1 MRWGFRGASVVVVRI
16 GVLGPVE
23 AWEDGRELPL
33 GSGRQRALLVLLL
46 LHADVAVSKDTLI
59 DGLWG
64 ERPPR
69 SAAKLLQGYVS
80 QLRRALPAEAI
91 VTRGSGYLLRAAD
104 TDAAEFERLL
114 TDARGQEPLEAART
128 LRAALALW
136 RGRAFADVEYE
147 SWAQAGASRLEE
159 LRLVALEER
168 IEADLRLGED
178 RRVVPELQ
186 ALVAEHPLR
195 ERLRA
200 QLMLALYRA
209 GRQPEAL
216 DVYADARRRLVD
228 DLGVEPGKA
237 LRELHQAILRQD
249 PMLDP
254 AAPTGRAAERAGSA
268 FVGREAELAELLAGL
283 EDALAGHGRLYFLVG
298 EPGIG
303 KSRLADELIAQA
315 QARGT
320 RVLVGR
326 CWEAGGAPVYWPW
339 LQSLRPYIRETE
351 AETLRSQLGSGA
363 PDLAQIL
370 PELRELYPDL
380 AEPRSLEPESARF
393 RLFEAMTSFLRS
405 AAEQRPVLL
414 VLDDLHAADE
424 PSLLLLQFVAREL
437 RASRLLVVG
446 AYRDV
451 DPKLAD
457 ALAAALTE
465 LAREPVTRT
474 LSLGGLGKADVARF
488 IELTTAHT
496 PGASVVETVHTGT
509 EGNPL
514 FVGEIVRLLAAEGR
528 LDESGPRPAVPQS
541 LKEVIARR
549 LRHLSA
555 ECKRVLSLASV
566 LGREFDLDVL
576 ASASSLERGTLF
588 ELLDEAI
595 AQQLVTDVPGSRV
608 RLRFGHALF
617 RDGLYDDLPA
627 SRRRQLHRAVGE
639 ALEKLSSS
647 DADSHLAELAHH
659 FCEAVPPA
667 DPSKAVDY
675 ARRAGDHAAGLLA
688 PEEAVRLYEM
698 ALSLA
703 DPPERPR
710 LLLRTARSIWMGGA
724 RGSERAVEARD
735 ALVADGD
742 REGAAEA
749 ELLLANIHWS
759 EGSRQLVSE
768 HMQRAVELVRGR
780 PISRTTAE
788 VLADASRF
796 HMVADEKEEA
806 ISLGRE
812 GLAIAEQLG
821 LEGVRA
827 HCLNNVGVARA
838 CSGDLGGLQDLRRAF
853 EIAVAAQD
861 GWATWRSRVNLAD
874 CLLWLVGDAESAFAE
889 RHELRRLLRMAGSGF
904 VARFNQAYDAWESY
918 WRGRWTETLR
928 VSNDF
933 IEQVEAGDPH
943 WVACELY
950 SLRAL
955 IGVSRGDERALDDAR
970 AAVTLGRRAQDSR
983 NLFPAIAFKAQIAA
997 ELGRFEE
1004 ADQLLDELLLSHGPE
1019 PYPGYVVP
1027 LSLAALVRG
1036 RVEDALARLERPG
1049 PSPWRDAA
1057 AAMLHGDN
1065 VEAAEVFARIG
1076 VLPEE
1081 AQARLLA
1088 AEAFAA
1094 AGRQDDAEAQLAR
1107 CVPFFESVGAAAY
1120 VCRAEKL
1127 RSSLPDAVNAAH
1139 ANRS

>member
-1 MRWGFRGASVVVVRI
+1 VVRI

-23 AWEDGRELPL
+23 GWEDGRELPL
-33 GSGRQRALLVLLL
+33 GSGRQRALFVLLL
-46 LHADVAVSKDTLI
+46 LHAGEVVSKDRLI

-69 SAAKLLQGYVS
+69 SAAKVLQGYVS
-80 QLRRALPAEAI
+80 ELRRTLPAEAI
-91 VTRGSGYLLRAAD
+91 VTRGSGYLLRAVE
-104 TDAAEFERLL
+104 TDAADFERLL
-114 TDARGQEPLEAART
+114 EDARGQQPREAALT
-128 LRAALALW
+128 LRGALALW
-136 RGRAFADVEYE
+136 RGRALADVEYE
-147 SWAQAGASRLEE
+147 SWAQAEVARLEA
-159 LRLVALEER
+159 LRLLALEER
-168 IEADLRLGED
+168 IEADLGVGED
-178 RRVVPELQ
+178 RRVVPELE

-216 DVYADARRRLVD
+216 EVYADARSRLVD
-228 DLGVEPGKA
+228 ELGVEPGKA
-237 LRELHQAILRQD
+237 LRELQQAILRQD
-249 PMLDP
+249 PALELAVQAGP
-254 AAPTGRAAERAGSA
+254 AEERAGSA
-268 FVGREAELAELLAGL
+268 FVGREAELGALLAGL
-283 EDALAGHGRLYFLVG
+283 EDALAGHGRLFLLVG

-303 KSRLADELIAQA
+303 KSRLAEELIRRAG
-315 QARGT
+315 ARGV

-326 CWEAGGAPVYWPW
+326 CWEAGGAPAYWPW
-339 LQSLRPYIRETE
+339 VQSLRGYIRESE
-351 AETLRSQLGSGA
+351 PETLRAQLGAGA
-363 PDLAQIL
+363 ADVAQIF
-370 PELRELYPDL
+370 PELRELL
-380 AEPRSLEPESARF
+380 SGSIAEPAPLDSEGARF
-393 RLFEAMTSFLRS
+393 RLFDAVAEFLRAAS
-405 AAEQRPVLL
+405 ASRPILL
-414 VLDDLHAADE
+414 VLDDLHAADA

-437 RASRLLVVG
+437 ASSRVLLLG
-446 AYRDV
+446 ALRDV
-451 DPKLAD
+451 DPIPGQHVTSTLA
-457 ALAAALTE
+457 E
-465 LAREPVTRT
+465 VAREPVTRRI
-474 LSLGGLGKADVARF
+474 SLGGLSRPDVAAYV
-488 IELTTAHT
+488 ELT
-496 PGASVVETVHTGT
+496 ASEIASPELVAALHEKTD
-509 EGNPL
+509 GNPL
-514 FVGEIVRLLAAEGR
+514 FVAETVRLLSLEGV
-528 LDESGPRPAVPQS
+528 RPPSTGARIAIPQS
-541 LKEVIARR
+541 VRDVIARR
-549 LRHLSA
+549 LTYLSE
-555 ECKRVLSLASV
+555 ECNRVLALASV

-576 ASASSLERGTLF
+576 ASASGLERNTLF

-595 AQQLVTDVPGSRV
+595 AQQLLTDVPGSRV

-617 RDGLYDDLPA
+617 RDGLYDELPS
-627 SRRRQLHRAVGE
+627 SRRRQLHRVVGE
-639 ALEKLSSS
+639 ALEELSSC

-667 DPSKAVDY
+667 DPSRAVDY

-688 PEEAVRLYEM
+688 HEEAVRLYEM

-703 DPPERPR
+703 EAPERPR
-710 LLLRTARSIWMGGA
+710 LLLRTARSIWMARA
-724 RGSERAVEARD
+724 RGAEQAVDARD
-735 ALVADGD
+735 ALVAAGD

-759 EGSRQLVSE
+759 EGSRHLVSE
-768 HMQRAVELVRGR
+768 HMQRAVELVRDR

-796 HMVADEKEEA
+796 HMLADEQEEA

-821 LEGVRA
+821 LESVRA

-853 EIAVAAQD
+853 EIAVAAGD

-874 CLLWLVGDAESAFAE
+874 CLLWLVGDAERAFAE

-904 VARFNQAYDAWESY
+904 VVRFNQAYDAWEAY

-943 WVACELY
+943 YVACELY

-970 AAVTLGRRAQDSR
+970 AAVTLGRLAQDSR
-983 NLFPAIAFKAQIAA
+983 NLYPAIAFNAQIAG

-1004 ADQLLDELLLSHGPE
+1004 ADRLLDELLTHGPGA
-1019 PYPGYVVP
+1019 YPGYVVA

-1036 RVEDALARLERPG
+1036 RVDDVRARLERLG

-1057 AAMLHGDN
+1057 AAMVHGEH
-1065 VEAAEVFARIG
+1065 VEAAELFAAIG

-1088 AEAFAA
+1088 AEAFTA
-1094 AGRQDDAEAQLAR
+1094 AGRRDDAEAQLDR
-1107 CVPFFESVGAAAY
+1107 CIPFFESVGATAY
-1120 VCRAEKL
+1120 ASRGKKL
-1127 RSSLPDAVNAAH
+1127 RSRLTPVNEAH
-1139 ANRS
+1139 ANGS